1 VSDSLGLTARGSRIY
16 SDNVSALELERRLN
30 QTKGVGVTAAYFGYS
45 CNMHERRCKG
55 HEKRG
60 RASNI
65 ALETNGMEGGCV
77 LGMPFPGPCWKI
89 VLKDGGIDRKS
100 ILCSDGQQTLKC
112 G

>member
-1 VSDSLGLTARGSRIY
+1 VPDSLSLAARGSRIY
-16 SDNVSALELERRLN
+16 PDNVPVLELKIESDERCRDN
-30 QTKGVGVTAAYFGYS
+30 TAAYFGYN
-45 CNMHERRCKG
+45 CNMHERRRKG

-60 RASNI
+60 RTSII
-65 ALETNGMEGGCV
+65 ALETNGIEKGQV
-77 LGMPFPGPCWKI
+77 LGMPFPGPCRKI